1 MTQIDKALA
10 TLACIVLM
18 ICMSNLGTEFIKL
31 NQLKES
37 TRAALLIRQIQTQ
50 TRYDLSK

>member
-1 MTQIDKALA
+1 MTQIDI
-10 TLACIVLM
+10 TTIVL
-18 ICMSNLGTEFIKL
+18 IVCMTNLGVEFIKL

-37 TRAALLIRQIQTQ
+37 TKAALIVRQLQ

>member
-10 TLACIVLM
+10 TLACIVM
-18 ICMSNLGTEFIKL
+18 IVCVSNVGTEYIKL

-37 TRAALLIRQIQTQ
+37 TKAALLIRQIQTQ

>member
-10 TLACIVLM
+10 TLSVIVLI
-18 ICMSNLGTEFIKL
+18 ICMTNLGLEFIKL

-37 TRAALLIRQIQTQ
+37 TKAALLIRQLQ